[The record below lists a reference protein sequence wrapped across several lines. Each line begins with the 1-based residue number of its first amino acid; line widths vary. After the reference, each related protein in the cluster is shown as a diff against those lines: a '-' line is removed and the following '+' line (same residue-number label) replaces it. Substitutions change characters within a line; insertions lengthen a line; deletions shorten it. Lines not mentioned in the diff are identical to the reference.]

1 MNLSRVDLNL
11 LVALDALIAER
22 HVSRA
27 AERVHLSQPA
37 MSSALARLRRLFG
50 DELLVRVGREYR
62 LTPLAAELQEPLSE
76 LLQLAKATVE
86 RRPHFDPTVDSRT
99 FTVIASGYS
108 AFLLMRPLIERIID
122 SAPGISLQIQQSRPG
137 APEKV
142 HADLNLG
149 LWPSASA
156 DEMGLPY
163 EILFHDRWVCA
174 VSDDNETIGP
184 GITLEQYARSPRTAY
199 GYGLDDVIGLA
210 DRTVLPSDEV
220 QGARISID
228 NFVLLPFLLHGTGMV
243 AFVQE
248 RLGRKL
254 ASTAAIR
261 LVEPAFET
269 PPVAEAMYW
278 RPRSTADPAHR
289 WLRATL
295 QEIASQL

>member
-11 LVALDALIAER
+11 LVALDALIEER
-22 HVSRA
+22 HVTRA

-76 LLQLAKATVE
+76 LLQLAKATIE
-86 RRPHFDPTVDSRT
+86 RRPHFDPSTDQRT
-99 FTVIASGYS
+99 FTVVASGYS
-108 AFLLMRPLIERIID
+108 AFLLMQPLIERIVG
-122 SAPGISLQIQQSRPG
+122 SAPGISLQIEQARRG

-163 EILFHDRWVCA
+163 EILSHDRWVCA
-174 VSDDNETIGP
+174 VSDDNHNIGSE
-184 GITLEQYARSPRTAY
+184 ITLEQYARSPRVAY
-199 GYGLDDVIGLA
+199 GFGLEGIIGLA
-210 DRTVLPSDEV
+210 DRTVLPPDEL
-220 QGARISID
+220 QEARVSID

-254 ASTAAIR
+254 AASAAIR
-261 LVEPAFET
+261 LVQPAFET

-295 QEIASQL
+295 QEIASRL